1 MGAGSVK
8 SGPTAAADLGFPAAD
23 GQRQRP
29 GRRERLPPTACL
41 PRSPPGRAPEG
52 GHRVGAGDRAEQSAG
67 PGEAEDAI
75 TRAAAC
81 AEEPSKGPTV
91 RDPVRT
97 GEAKGEA
104 AERTLGLGPGAE
116 GLASRRRAWVGSRR
130 LPS

>member
-41 PRSPPGRAPEG
+41 PRSPTGRAPEG
-52 GHRVGAGDRAEQSAG
+52 GHRVGAGARAEQSAG

-81 AEEPSKGPTV
+81 AEEPSKGPTA

-104 AERTLGLGPGAE
+104 AEKPLGPGAE
-116 GLASRRRAWVGSRR
+116 RLASRRRAWVGSRR